1 MINVGSTYRIT
12 STSEGIYALAAI
24 NAISMG
30 FLLET
35 KVLGGKNEERL
46 YLFDDKFDWDDTL
59 VIVKKTDMP
68 NIDHLIARHK
78 GRYYIPAA
86 LCRPRMKVLDFPCG
100 SGYGAEI
107 FEPFGVHYEGMD
119 ADQATI
125 LYADLHY
132 RGNFS
137 VQDLTNPHL
146 KERHYD
152 LIACIEGL
160 EHIEE
165 RFQSRLIEEFY
176 KALSWGGTL
185 VVTTPEKW
193 GETTNEYHKHELT
206 KDEFRRL
213 IGEKFKD
220 VQILEIKDE
229 LHNGTQTNLLFGI
242 CRKED

>member
-1 MINVGSTYRIT
+1 
-12 STSEGIYALAAI
+12 
-24 NAISMG
+24 MG

-46 YLFDDKFDWDDTL
+46 YLQDDKFDWDDTL

-86 LCRPRMKVLDFPCG
+86 FCRPRMKVLDIPCG

-119 ADQATI
+119 SDQATI

-176 KALSWGGTL
+176 KALAWGGKL
-185 VVTTPEKW
+185 VVTTPEKR

-206 KDEFRRL
+206 KDEFKRL
-213 IGEKFKD
+213 IEGKFKD
-220 VQILEIKDE
+220 VQIWEIKDE
-229 LHNGTQTNLLFGI
+229 LHNGTQTNLLFSI
-242 CRKED
+242 ARKED